1 MKLTKPEGQDY
12 IQPQT
17 GLTQAVITAIY
28 DMGSRPNKFK
38 EGKLKREVMIVFTLP
53 KQLHE
58 NEMLTISVWTTAS
71 IHEKSNLYGLITD
84 LGITIDTEFD
94 LNDLLGIN
102 CMANLTERTKDNGDV
117 RINVSSVAPIIE
129 GMEQFELPTFK
140 FSLDEYVQAEFD
152 ALSEG
157 LQNVIKETPEFKAL
171 AGPLADIDTT
181 KKAS

>member
-1 MKLTKPEGQDY
+1 MKLTKPEGSDY
-12 IQPQT
+12 IAPQT

-102 CMANLTERTKDNGDV
+102 CMANLTERTKDNGDT

-129 GMEQFELPTFK
+129 GMEQFELPTSK
-140 FSLDEYVQAEFD
+140 FSLEEGEFVQAEFE
-152 ALSEG
+152 ALSDG
-157 LQNVIKETPEFKAL
+157 LQNVIKETLEFKAL
-171 AGPLADIDTT
+171 SGPYADIDTR
-181 KKAS
+181 K